1 MISTP
6 NDPKEPFDFHKA
18 AIVLLTILTV
28 IYTVR
33 GILWLVTH

>member
-6 NDPKEPFDFHKA
+6 QDPKEPFDAHTA
-18 AIVLLTILTV
+18 LVVLLAIMTIG
-28 IYTVR
+28 YTLR

>member
-6 NDPKEPFDFHKA
+6 QDPKEPFNGHKVLV
-18 AIVLLTILTV
+18 VLLTIMT
-28 IYTVR
+28 IGYTLR